1 VPSDSIILR
10 AEALGRTV
18 GEKVL
23 VENASFHVLHGEI
36 LTVVGPSGSGKTSLL
51 RLLNRLD
58 EPSNGTVYLQEVDYR
73 EIPPRQLRRRVGMV
87 MQRPFLFP
95 GTIAD
100 NLQFGPAQRGEQMT
114 TADIEKLIASVG
126 LPGFAD
132 RNIANLS
139 GGEAQRVSFA
149 RALANSPNVL
159 LLDEPTSALDDAAKV
174 GIETLIRQI
183 GDEHGISCV
192 MVTHDTA
199 QAARL
204 ANRVLVME
212 SGKIARQGTAR
223 EVLNA

>member
-95 GTIAD
+95 GTVAA
-100 NLQFGPAQRGEQMT
+100 NLRFGPAQRGEQMT

-159 LLDEPTSALDDAAKV
+159 LLDEPTSALDDVAKV

-183 GDEHGISCV
+183 GDERGISCV

-212 SGKIARQGTAR
+212 SGKVARQGTAR